1 MTKLYVAIDKVDGVE
16 SLFLLNDHGVLTMER
31 GFHIDVEDEVRAAK
45 VLEQITPP
53 YLYSPTERMSQFAL
67 NPQLIGEWE

>member
-31 GFHIDVEDEVRAAK
+31 GFHIDV
-45 VLEQITPP
+45 
-53 YLYSPTERMSQFAL
+53 
-67 NPQLIGEWE
+67 